1 MLEFIGPAK
10 LKKMLT
16 YVNGF
21 MAIGMKGVAFI
32 NNFLISEIK
41 GGGSIKK
48 GLFQR
53 TQKRR
58 LWILIFLFK
67 LSQ

>member
-1 MLEFIGPAK
+1 
-10 LKKMLT
+10 MLT

-48 GLFQR
+48 GYS
-53 TQKRR
+53 KGHKKPKGR